1 MSVLSRWQ
9 SKLFERKKLEASAR
23 ERHVTHP
30 TTATRA
36 QLNKRKAQVAYAA
49 RVVKR
54 HATSDV
60 RVLGNTVTGGTPRE
74 RLKAAAEHAAY
85 LSATGQRHSFY
96 SQSGV
101 WTASKGIMGEP
112 HGYRSDC
119 SQWFTSMYH
128 SCGLDDPNGNLYRG
142 GFTGTLADHGRR
154 TFAPQC
160 GDAVLIGTYPYHHV
174 EMLINP
180 KTGATI
186 GHGSAP
192 VDASN
197 VAYYSPCSYYT
208 FV

>member
-9 SKLFERKKLEASAR
+9 ARLSERKKLEASAR
-23 ERHVTHP
+23 ERHVAHP
-30 TTATRA
+30 TTTTRA

-54 HATSDV
+54 YATSDV

-96 SQSGV
+96 SQRGP
-101 WTASKGIMGEP
+101 WTVNYGITGEP
-112 HGYRSDC
+112 RSYRSDC

-128 SCGLDDPNGNLYRG
+128 SCGLADPNGNSYLG

-154 TFAPQC
+154 TTSPKC

-180 KTGATI
+180 QTGATI
-186 GHGSAP
+186 GHGTAP

-197 VAYYSPCSYYT
+197 VSYYSPRTYYT
-208 FV
+208 FL